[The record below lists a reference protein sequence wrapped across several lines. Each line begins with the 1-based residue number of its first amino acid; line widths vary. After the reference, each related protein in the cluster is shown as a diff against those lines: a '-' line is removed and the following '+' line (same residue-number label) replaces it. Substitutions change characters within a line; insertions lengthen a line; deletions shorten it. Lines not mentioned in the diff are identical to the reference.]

1 MQPITAQPHPVRG
14 RWIWRLV
21 GIAVVLV
28 LIVALFKGFAGTYDS
43 GAETVHPVPART
55 VTVTQPV
62 TGLNVTSYGGAI
74 QVAQGKGDEV
84 TVTEQM
90 NYSSPGSPPRVS
102 ATVSDGLLTLA
113 APACANEN
121 CFVGFTITVPRSV
134 AVTAQSGGGP
144 ISVSG
149 ATEASLDS
157 DGGPVTAQDIQ
168 GSLSVTAESGSITA
182 SGAGSAY
189 LDSYGGPVTVGGIRG
204 TLNVA
209 SEGGSVDVRGAGS
222 TTIDSG
228 GGPVSAA
235 SIRGF
240 LTVTSDGGS
249 IEATGAESAS
259 LTSGGGPIAAHA
271 INGTLTADT
280 NGGSLLIGDLA
291 GPLTADTGGGP
302 VEASGLASTTAK
314 VNTDGGSAWLG
325 FTSEPLSVQLITAG
339 GDGVLVL
346 PGGPYL
352 VNADSAGGPQ
362 TVTVPVSPTSGH
374 VITIS
379 TSDGQLQVKPG
390 S

>member
-14 RWIWRLV
+14 RWIWRLL

-28 LIVALFKGFAGTYDS
+28 LIVVLLRGFAGTQDG
-43 GAETVHPVPART
+43 GAEPMHAVPVSS
-55 VTVTQPV
+55 VTVSQPV
-62 TGLNVTSYGGAI
+62 TGLNITSYGGAI
-74 QVAQGKGDEV
+74 QVVQGKGDKV

-90 NYSSPGSPPRVS
+90 NYFVPGPPPPVS
-102 ATVSDGLLTLA
+102 ATVSHGLLTLVD
-113 APACANEN
+113 PACANDN
-121 CFVGFTITVPRSV
+121 CFVDFTVTVPRSV
-134 AVTAQSGGGP
+134 AVTAQSGGGS
-144 ISVSG
+144 ISISG

-157 DGGPVTAQDIQ
+157 AGGPVTAQDIQ
-168 GSLSVTAESGSITA
+168 GSLSVTADSGSITA

-189 LDSYGGPVTVGGIRG
+189 LDSGGGPVTVGGISG
-204 TLNVA
+204 TLNVT
-209 SEGGSVDVRGAGS
+209 SEGGSIDVHGAGS

-235 SIRGF
+235 SVRGF

-249 IEATGAESAS
+249 IEATGTESAS
-259 LTSGGGPIAAHA
+259 LNSGGGPIAAHA
-271 INGTLTADT
+271 VNGTLTADA
-280 NGGSLLIGDLA
+280 NGGSLLIGNLA
-291 GPLTADTGGGP
+291 GSLTADTGGGP
-302 VEASGLASTTAK
+302 IEASGLASTTAK
-314 VNTDGGSAWLG
+314 VNTDGGSAWVQ
-325 FTSEPLSVQLITAG
+325 FTSAPLSVQLITGG

-362 TVTVPVSPTSGH
+362 TVAVPVSPTSGH